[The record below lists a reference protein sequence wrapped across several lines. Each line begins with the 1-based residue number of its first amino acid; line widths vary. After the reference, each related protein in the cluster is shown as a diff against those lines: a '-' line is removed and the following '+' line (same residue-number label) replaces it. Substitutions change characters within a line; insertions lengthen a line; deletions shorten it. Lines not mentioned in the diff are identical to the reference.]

1 MTLMFNPWRMPPLRQ
16 IFFQGHRPWWLVVLL
31 GAVLFLPRLGS
42 EGLWDPWEPHYAEV
56 AREMVESGN
65 WLEPTWERSSDQPT
79 TRKYFFSKPPLS
91 MWLMALGMSLVGY
104 GDAEHGIKSG
114 LEWVIRFPF
123 ALMAIFGMLAVF
135 ALGRRFF
142 DDETGFLAALILGTS
157 PMYFF
162 IARQA
167 MTDMPMLA
175 LGFGGTALI
184 LLGAFAEGER
194 PLLVY
199 FGYALLGLSV
209 LAKGLGA
216 VALCG
221 LAFLVFFLFTGDWK
235 LLGRL
240 RPIVGAAIFFL
251 VAAPWFVY
259 LSLAS
264 WLRHLLDDEGKTFF
278 QRFFLHDHLYR
289 LGAGVH
295 GDRGNFAYFIEQLG
309 LGTHPWG
316 PLMAWATFDGAIT
329 LDTRPESG
337 ARRVELFLWIYAVGG
352 FALFAFSMTKFHHY
366 ILPVLP
372 ALALLAARLM
382 VRMAGGEKNLSLP
395 VVLLVVLGV
404 AMISRDLG
412 LMPKGLVDLF
422 VYNYSRPFPE
432 KEAVPGQIGFSV
444 IYGLTT
450 LGLVFLFFSERAV
463 FCRWISRVLGLGAF
477 MGALWGGIYF
487 MNSMAP
493 HWSQRRLF
501 DTYYSQRSSQDPIGA
516 YLMNWRGETFYSLN
530 TVTQLRSAD
539 MLRRWLDEHSG
550 KKRFLLV
557 EQHRLAKLKEKL
569 TPVELQ
575 NMQILDRSCNKFF
588 LVSLEPS
595 KS

>member
-1 MTLMFNPWRMPPLRQ
+1 MSSQWRMPPLRH
-16 IFFQGHRPWWLVVLL
+16 FLSEGHRPWWWVVLL

-56 AREMVESGN
+56 AREMVESRN
-65 WLEPTWERSSDQPT
+65 WLQPTWELSAGQPAD
-79 TRKYFFSKPPLS
+79 RKYFFSKPPLS
-91 MWLMALGMSLVGY
+91 MWLMALGMSIVGC
-104 GDAEHGIKSG
+104 GDAEHGIKPG
-114 LEWVIRFPF
+114 LEWVIRLPF
-123 ALMAIFGMLAVF
+123 ALLAIFGMLVVF
-135 ALGRRFF
+135 ALGRYFF
-142 DDETGFLAALILGTS
+142 DAETGFLAALILGTS

-167 MTDMPMLA
+167 MTDMPLVA
-175 LGFGGTALI
+175 LGFGGTAL
-184 LLGAFAEGER
+184 LVLGSFAEDER
-194 PLLVY
+194 PVLIY
-199 FGYALLGLSV
+199 AGYALLGLSV

-221 LAFLVFFLFTGDWK
+221 IAFLVFFVFTGNWK

-240 RPIVGAAIFFL
+240 RPIGGAAIFLL
-251 VAAPWFVY
+251 VAAPWFIY

-264 WLRHLLDDEGKTFF
+264 WLRNLLDDEGKTFF

-289 LGAGVH
+289 IGSGVH

-309 LGTHPWG
+309 LGAHPWA
-316 PLMAWATFDGAIT
+316 PLMAWATCDGALG

-337 ARRVELFLWIYAVGG
+337 PRRVELFLWIYVVGG

-372 ALALLAARLM
+372 ALALLAARFL
-382 VRMAGGEKNLSLP
+382 VGCARGEKNLPLP
-395 VVLLVVLGV
+395 VMLLLVLGV
-404 AMISRDLG
+404 VMISRDIG

-432 KEAVPGQIGFSV
+432 KEAVPGQVGFSL
-444 IYGLTT
+444 IYGLTA
-450 LGLVFLFFSERAV
+450 LGMIFLFFSGRMV
-463 FCRWISRVLGLGAF
+463 FCRWISRALGLGAF
-477 MGALWGGIYF
+477 IGALWGGIFF

-501 DTYYSQRSSQDPIGA
+501 DTYYARRSPADPIGA

-539 MLRRWLDEHSG
+539 MLRRWLDDHSE

-557 EQHRLAKLKEKL
+557 EQHRLAKLKEML
-569 TPVELQ
+569 SPLELQ
-575 NMQILDRSCNKFF
+575 NLQILDRSCNKFF
-588 LVSLEPS
+588 LVSLEPG